1 MNYSGHR
8 AIPAALVAIMT
19 STLFIS
25 SMSCQNGDNGP
36 TGGGTTGLLA
46 VAQLGKMAGVPTGP
60 AVAVLYRLLDTEE
73 GANVRMISAGDTLVL
88 DDEGDGVYTGTL
100 AVAFGATCQLRI
112 ATVEDETITGSTVVP
127 DSFAITY
134 PTFLCTHST
143 QDPLEVTWEQ
153 IGGADLVLV
162 ALDAVVEPSPEGLP
176 WVCSPPLGGD
186 ATSLTVPDS
195 VIPAQG
201 GGMIVSVMGV
211 AGGYVDPTTYDY
223 YQSDENLVG
232 ALGFFG
238 SVAQTG
244 VLFTLVAP

>member
-1 MNYSGHR
+1 MRYSGR
-8 AIPAALVAIMT
+8 KAAAVALVAIMT
-19 STLFIS
+19 SALFVS
-25 SMSCQNGDNGP
+25 SMSCQNGDEEP
-36 TGGGTTGLLA
+36 TGGETTGLLA
-46 VAQLGKMAGVPTGP
+46 VAQLGKMAGLPTGP
-60 AVAVLYRLLDTEE
+60 AVTVLYRLLDTEE

-88 DDEGDGVYTGTL
+88 DDEGDGVYTGML
-100 AVAFGATCQLRI
+100 AVAFGGTCQLRI
-112 ATVEDETITGSTVVP
+112 TTSEDETITGSTVVP

-134 PTFLCTHST
+134 PTLLCTHGT
-143 QDPLEVTWEQ
+143 EDPLEVTWEQ

-162 ALDAVVEPSPEGLP
+162 ALEAVAEPSPEGLP
-176 WVCSPPLGGD
+176 WVCSPPLSGD
-186 ATSLTVPDS
+186 ATALTVPDS

-223 YQSDENLVG
+223 YQSDENLNG

-244 VLFTLVAP
+244 VVFTLVAP